1 MTNKPMFSVD
11 LRALLERVV
20 KGEPGSTWAALDDDR
35 LGATEEMCALL
46 DKSGDENAW
55 RLVPSKRC
63 PQCVG
68 HGTYLDGVACGS
80 CFGTGKPVTQHQGEP
95 VAQSEFEPDAICLE
109 SDGCPTEGAV
119 LKRFWRENQP
129 DPVLCEFYEAEDFPS
144 LVRELVGHV
153 AQLQEAAKRNVKPW
167 EDTFP
172 PTLLPAYIARIN
184 AEQPAP
190 VADHTQCEECKG
202 WGYHENHH
210 EGGGT
215 ECGECGGS
223 GNASVELVMPERL
236 NTEGGYSLEAEAWY
250 NLALDDVA
258 GLNGVT
264 K

>member
-1 MTNKPMFSVD
+1 MTNKPMLSVE

-20 KGEPGSTWAALDDDR
+20 AHDFAEYCQECGIGQSETWKELR
-35 LGATEEMCALL
+35 ALL
-46 DKSGDENAW
+46 DKPVLESQYEGMTQEQAQA
-55 RLVPSKRC
+55 VS
-63 PQCVG
+63 
-68 HGTYLDGVACGS
+68 DGVDEILN
-80 CFGTGKPVTQHQGEP
+80 GKPAAQHQGET

-190 VADHTQCEECKG
+190 VAVVMPDRKIKSDY
-202 WGYHENHH
+202 WGYIEQFQ
-210 EGGGT
+210 
-215 ECGECGGS
+215 S
-223 GNASVELVMPERL
+223 
-236 NTEGGYSLEAEAWY
+236 EAAAIY
-250 NLALDDVA
+250 NSALDDVA
-258 GLNGVT
+258 RLNVV
-264 K
+264 KP

>member
-1 MTNKPMFSVD
+1 MTNKPMLSV
-11 LRALLERVV
+11 EREFKREDRYIVV
-20 KGEPGSTWAALDDDR
+20 KRSDLDRIPNRKVVHAFLAALAEVSAHSVR
-35 LGATEEMCALL
+35 IPQREF
-46 DKSGDENAW
+46 
-55 RLVPSKRC
+55 LVIESDWPEFDPAYQMIEARM
-63 PQCVG
+63 
-68 HGTYLDGVACGS
+68 
-80 CFGTGKPVTQHQGEP
+80 TGQPATQHQGDP

-144 LVRELVGHV
+144 LVRELVRHI

-223 GNASVELVMPERL
+223 GNATVAVVKPDVDELAQIIRKVDGSHTL
-236 NTEGGYSLEAEAWY
+236 GAGSLAEAI
-250 NLALDDVA
+250 LEEL
-258 GLNGVT
+258 T
-264 K
+264 KLS